1 MIKMEPIDLK
11 ELLIDAFDH
20 AEKKH
25 RARIGEEAYKK
36 ELHERYPEAYRKG
49 YEKGLKEAKEYD
61 IIEIAKK
68 LKGTLKA
75 EEISKITGLSITTV
89 ESL

>member
-1 MIKMEPIDLK
+1 MEPIDLK

-25 RARIGEEAYKK
+25 RAGIGEEAYKK
-36 ELHERYPEAYRKG
+36 ELRERYPEAY
-49 YEKGLKEAKEYD
+49 EKGRTEEKE
-61 IIEIAKK
+61 EIAKK

>member
-1 MIKMEPIDLK
+1 MEPIDLK

-49 YEKGLKEAKEYD
+49 YEKR
-61 IIEIAKK
+61 
-68 LKGTLKA
+68 
-75 EEISKITGLSITTV
+75 V
-89 ESL
+89 ERSQRI